1 MAGIYFHFP
10 FCRQACHYCNFHFS
24 TQLKFQEEML
34 DAFEREIQLRG
45 EELPS
50 NLESIYFGGGSPS
63 LLPPKS
69 IERLINGVYSS
80 VKLGEKIEITVEVN
94 PDDVSYEYLKG
105 LKSVGVNRLSI
116 GIQSFFDTELELMN
130 RIHNVDQGI
139 DSIEWTAQLFNNFS
153 VDLIYGIPSSDL
165 STWKTNLNRVLTYT
179 PPHLSTYALTVEAKT
194 VLAHQV
200 KNYEVELLDEQLV
213 KSQYDWMVKRL
224 EEANYENYEF
234 SNFSKPGFNSI
245 NNSNYWKGKAY
256 VGIGPAAHSFDG
268 KRKRSWNLS
277 NNIQYMESIKEGVLP
292 SQYENLKLHEVFN
305 EYLMTGLRTSWG
317 VSLEKI
323 NQSFGSHY
331 SQYLEK
337 QVENHLAEQRLY
349 WDGDTLR
356 VSKSAKFL
364 SDGIASDLFML
375 KD

>member
-34 DAFEREIQLRG
+34 DAFEREIQLRS

-200 KNYEVELLDEQLV
+200 KNNEVELLDEQLV

>member
-1 MAGIYFHFP
+1 MAGIFFHFP

-200 KNYEVELLDEQLV
+200 KNNEVELLDEQLV

-292 SQYENLKLHEVFN
+292 SHYENLKLHEVFN

>member
-277 NNIQYMESIKEGVLP
+277 NNIKYMESIKEGVLP

>member
-200 KNYEVELLDEQLV
+200 KNNEVELLDEQLV

>member
-34 DAFEREIQLRG
+34 YAFEREIQLRS

-200 KNYEVELLDEQLV
+200 KNNEVELLDEQLV

-292 SQYENLKLHEVFN
+292 SHYENLKLHEVFN